1 MARGKAVVTHVTS
14 PTILEVGDVVEMS
27 VDSAVAADPINH
39 PPYYGSDTGLE
50 CIDATRAAL
59 GKERFEAFLHGT
71 VLTYLWR
78 AGKKD
83 GADALTDVRKAR
95 WYLDRLEASMS
106 GGES

>member
-1 MARGKAVVTHVTS
+1 MVKRTF
-14 PTILEVGDVVEMS
+14 
-27 VDSAVAADPINH
+27 AVAMEVPEPQVADPINH

-59 GKERFEAFLHGT
+59 GKARFEAFLHGT
-71 VLTYLWR
+71 VSTYLWR

-83 GADALTDVRKAR
+83 GANALTDVRKAK

-106 GGES
+106 EDV